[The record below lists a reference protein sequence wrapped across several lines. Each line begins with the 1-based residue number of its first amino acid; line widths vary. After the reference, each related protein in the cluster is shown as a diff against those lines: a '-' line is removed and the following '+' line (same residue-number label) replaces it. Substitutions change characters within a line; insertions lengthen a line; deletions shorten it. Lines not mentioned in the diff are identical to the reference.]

1 MKNTNKIL
9 ILVGTIAL
17 IFVIVATTLSYN
29 HQDDIEL
36 QNTTTFA
43 KDSECVSKYEVIKW
57 ESYDFEGNPSRV
69 VVVVIKGKQY
79 ILALDWCQLIDK

>member
-9 ILVGTIAL
+9 ILAITIAL
-17 IFVIVATTLSYN
+17 LLVIIAATLSYN

-43 KDSECVSKYEVIKW
+43 KDSECVSKYEVIK
-57 ESYDFEGNPSRV
+57 
-69 VVVVIKGKQY
+69 
-79 ILALDWCQLIDK
+79 

>member
-29 HQDDIEL
+29 HQDEIE
-36 QNTTTFA
+36 
-43 KDSECVSKYEVIKW
+43 S
-57 ESYDFEGNPSRV
+57 
-69 VVVVIKGKQY
+69 
-79 ILALDWCQLIDK
+79 